1 MRKDQALR
9 TLTQGIVWGNRLGGR
24 HIQTRCKDPSLAQGL
39 CQCDLVDD
47 FAPGC
52 IDQDRM
58 GFHPLELVGSNQVS
72 GFGGQWAVDAH
83 DIALS
88 KELTELDAVC
98 TELLIDLGFRLPRRV

>member
-9 TLTQGIVWGNRLGGR
+9 TLTQGIVWGDGLGGR
-24 HIQTRCKDPSLAQGL
+24 HIQTCCKDPSLAQGL
-39 CQCDLVDD
+39 CQCGLVDD